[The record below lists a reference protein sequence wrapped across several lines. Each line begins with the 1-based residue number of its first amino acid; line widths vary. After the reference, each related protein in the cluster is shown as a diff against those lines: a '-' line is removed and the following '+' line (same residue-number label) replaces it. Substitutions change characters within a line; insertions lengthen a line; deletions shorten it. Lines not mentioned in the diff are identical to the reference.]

1 MEAKTSKQKAEFFSK
16 YFVAVS
22 TPKIKRGKAPKK
34 MKYKEAKDEYNKLF
48 CLQELVDQA
57 IKELDTQ
64 RAPGADGIHAE
75 FLQNSG
81 PLFRQQLLSVINK
94 SWICQVPKQW
104 KVGRITPILK
114 KDKDANQTSSY
125 RPIALTSVL
134 AKTAERM
141 VAYRLTTFL
150 EEKNFICP
158 QQATIRKN
166 RSTIDQV
173 TYIAQQAME
182 GFAIGETTIVVSI
195 DLTAAFDVTDRG
207 HVIREMKRYKV
218 PHNIT

>member
-1 MEAKTSKQKAEFFSK
+1 MEATTAKQKAEFFSK

-48 CLQELVDQA
+48 RLQELDQA
-57 IKELDTQ
+57 IKELDIQ
-64 RAPGADGIHAE
+64 RAPGEDGIHAE

-134 AKTAERM
+134 AKMAERM
-141 VAYRLTTFL
+141 VANRLTTFL
-150 EEKNFICP
+150 EEKNIICP
-158 QQATIRKN
+158 QQAANRKLGQP
-166 RSTIDQV
+166 STKSLTSPNKPRRGLQKEK
-173 TYIAQQAME
+173 QQLWCP
-182 GFAIGETTIVVSI
+182 SI
-195 DLTAAFDVTDRG
+195 
-207 HVIREMKRYKV
+207 
-218 PHNIT
+218 